1 MRRRMAV
8 ILPLCCFCLAASAD
22 TYRCVKGGQVH
33 FSDTPCAAG
42 ANRVDQNTD
51 KVSREQRRQAE
62 SVNQENRGQLAEL
75 EYRAA
80 RERNLRGGVYILN
93 SEPAAPPSTYNRRSR

>member
-1 MRRRMAV
+1 M
-8 ILPLCCFCLAASAD
+8 
-22 TYRCVKGGQVH
+22 H

-42 ANRVDQNTD
+42 ANRVDEGAD

-62 SVNQENRGQLAEL
+62 SINQGNRGQLAEL

-80 RERNLRGGVYILN
+80 RDRNARGGVYILN
-93 SEPAAPPSTYNRRSR
+93 SEPVPPSTYNRRSR

>member
-1 MRRRMAV
+1 MHRRMAV
-8 ILPLCCFCLAASAD
+8 LLSLCCFCLGASAD

-51 KVSREQRRQAE
+51 SVSREQRRQAE
-62 SVNQENRGQLAEL
+62 SVNRDNRGQLAEL

-80 RERNLRGGVYILN
+80 RDRNARGGVYILN
-93 SEPAAPPSTYNRRSR
+93 SEPVPPSTYNRRSR

>member
-1 MRRRMAV
+1 MRYRMAV

-42 ANRVDQNTD
+42 ASRVDGNAD
-51 KVSREQRRQAE
+51 RVSREERRQAE
-62 SVNQENRGQLAEL
+62 SINYGNRGQLAEL

-80 RERNLRGGVYILN
+80 RDRNVRSGVYILN
-93 SEPAAPPSTYNRRSR
+93 NEPAVPPSTYNRRPR